1 MRSVSKWLTV
11 VCVVVATALAC
22 GNVDAAAPAA
32 GPKIRLQTV
41 IKGLSSP
48 VDFLSDGSPDR
59 TFVIEQQGRM
69 RLVTKGRLESTPY
82 LNISDRVTWQGELG
96 FLGAA
101 FHPEFAKNGYIY
113 VNYSAGTTGAKNLR
127 TVLAEFRADPKAK
140 TVDPS
145 TERILLELPDPYNNH
160 NGGQVQFGP
169 DGMLYTHVG
178 DGGNGGDPQ
187 NRAQNPKELFGK
199 IWRLDVNQRDDSSRP
214 YGIPKDNPF
223 VGDARF
229 RPEIYA
235 LGLRNAWRFSFDP
248 KTGTCFAGD
257 VGQNLYEEVDVI
269 VKGGNYGWR
278 IREGLHAF
286 KGNEQPVTGTIID
299 PIAEYGR
306 DKGMSVTGGVVY
318 RGKKF
323 PVLDGVYFYADYNSG
338 RFWGLKYQG
347 GKVLANEEL
356 RVTFNGQPTLNRIQP
371 SAFGVDKD
379 GEVYVCDHSRGNV
392 YMIVAE

>member
-1 MRSVSKWLTV
+1 MTFAAKWLTV
-11 VCVVVATALAC
+11 LCVVAMALAC
-22 GNVDAAAPAA
+22 DDAGAAAPAT
-32 GPKIRLQTV
+32 GQKIRLQTV

-59 TFVIEQQGRM
+59 TFVVEQPGRM
-69 RLVTKGRLESTPY
+69 RLIVKGRLESSPY
-82 LNISDRVTWQGELG
+82 LNIAGRVTHQGELG

-101 FHPEFAKNGYIY
+101 FHPAFASNGYFY
-113 VNYSAGTTGAKNLR
+113 VNYSAGSTREGNLR
-127 TVLAEFRADPKAK
+127 TVLAEFHADPKARS
-140 TVDPS
+140 VDPS
-145 TERILLELPDPYNNH
+145 TERILLELPDPYTNH

-178 DGGNGGDPQ
+178 DAGNGGDPQ
-187 NRAQNPKELFGK
+187 NRAQDPQSLFGK
-199 IWRLDVNQRDDSSRP
+199 IWRLDVNQRTP
-214 YGIPKDNPF
+214 YGIPRDNPF
-223 VGDARF
+223 INDPRF

-235 LGLRNAWRFSFDP
+235 LGLRNAWRFSFDR

-269 VKGGNYGWR
+269 VAGGNYGWR
-278 IREGLHAF
+278 IREGLHPF
-286 KGNEQPVTGTIID
+286 KGDERPITGTLID

-306 DKGMSVTGGVVY
+306 DKGMSITGGVVY

-338 RFWGLKYQG
+338 RFWGLKYEN
-347 GKVLANEEL
+347 GKTLANEEL
-356 RVTFNGQPTLNRIQP
+356 RVTINGQPTVNRVQP
-371 SAFGVDKD
+371 SAFGQDKD